1 MSEIIQPNTIL
12 PTGYEQARDILMDLH
27 AVLKRYKAELFF
39 RKEQRAMLL
48 WVSDGSK
55 EVYGGYKVVGLIHKI
70 LPLAGPS
77 YDRAVY
83 ASDQIMS
90 QNTVRPSNYAQV
102 EDILKSMHEV
112 LAKHDA
118 ALIFDVGR
126 EGMHLLVG
134 SGGIELAI
142 VRNIT
147 RFGAELNKAN
157 FDTATLRIPAQ
168 FDEADTAAVQAWLKT
183 GKIQ

>member
-1 MSEIIQPNTIL
+1 MSELIQPNTIL

-55 EVYGGYKVVGLIHKI
+55 EVYGGYMVVGLLHAIGRGGSVMERNCI
-70 LPLAGPS
+70 
-77 YDRAVY
+77 
-83 ASDQIMS
+83 
-90 QNTVRPSNYAQV
+90 RPGATYAQA
-102 EDILKSMHEV
+102 EDILTSMQEV
-112 LAKHDA
+112 LAKHGA
-118 ALIFDVGR
+118 TLEFLIAK
-126 EGMHLLVG
+126 EGMRLSSCGV
-134 SGGIELAI
+134 ELAI

-157 FDTATLRIPAQ
+157 FDTLRIPAQ